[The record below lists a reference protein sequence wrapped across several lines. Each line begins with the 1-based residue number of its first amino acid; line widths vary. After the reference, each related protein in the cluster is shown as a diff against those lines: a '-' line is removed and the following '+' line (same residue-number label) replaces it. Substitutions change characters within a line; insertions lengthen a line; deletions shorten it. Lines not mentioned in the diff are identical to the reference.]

1 MKPIHLIRSFICYLL
16 FSTLTT
22 NAQMVG
28 SDVFLRGQY
37 LEVGVGDM
45 GQYGTSY
52 SNPSPVG
59 YHPHGLLGRIGFL
72 ADPAMDGWTTGTP
85 PYMGDYFVP
94 GTPFEGWALQIGT
107 ERALAFGGNT
117 TFDTTSGISG
127 CSGSNISYG
136 ISGSVVSSTWQGIID
151 SVQLTQITYFDT
163 NNLYFNIKVIF
174 TNLAIAPRNN
184 IYYFRTL
191 DPDNDME
198 TFGSFTTTNVLEHQV
213 RDTTVVS
220 AVGLSGPMSYMAMG
234 TTDTNSN
241 ALIYQ
246 AWPILLTEDL
256 ANIYNGT
263 PHLMGTVYYTQGAT
277 TTSDIAIGLISY
289 IPHLATVDSASD
301 SVAAKGISTKH
312 LANTATLN
320 YFYAF
325 SPAAVDSAINDQ
337 HVTYVTTPPVI
348 PPILEIKNTNSL
360 NEVNV
365 YPNPSKE
372 IVNITG
378 LNTTDQI
385 SLYNMMGQM
394 VTDDWRVKKEGT
406 NTFPMNGV
414 ATGNYIIVVHDL
426 NGAVKARIPVRKL

>member
-1 MKPIHLIRSFICYLL
+1 
-16 FSTLTT
+16 
-22 NAQMVG
+22 MVG
-28 SDVFLRGQY
+28 GDAFLRGQY

-59 YHPHGLLGRIGFL
+59 YHPHGLFGRIGFL

-117 TFDTTSGISG
+117 SFDTTIGING

-151 SVQLTQITYFDT
+151 SVQLTQTTYFDT
-163 NNLYFNIKVIF
+163 NNLYFNVKITF
-174 TNLAIAPRNN
+174 TNLGTAPVNN

-191 DPDNDME
+191 DPDNDVE
-198 TFGSFTTTNVLEHQV
+198 CGGSFSTTNVIEHQV

-220 AVGLSGPMSYMAMG
+220 ALGTIGPLSYMAMG

-241 ALIYQ
+241 AIIYQ
-246 AWPILLTEDL
+246 VWPIMRTEDL
-256 ANIYNGT
+256 ARVYNGT
-263 PHLMGTVYYTQGAT
+263 STGLGTTYYTQGAT
-277 TTSDIAIGLISY
+277 AIADIAIGLISY

-301 SVAAKGISTKH
+301 SVAAKGVSMKH
-312 LANTATLN
+312 PANKATLN

-325 SPAAVDSAINDQ
+325 SPVAVDSAINDL
-337 HVTYVTTPPVI
+337 HVTYDTTHI
-348 PPILEIKNTNSL
+348 TTPPILEIKNTNKLS
-360 NEVNV
+360 EVNV
-365 YPNPSKE
+365 YPNPSKDR
-372 IVNITG
+372 INITG
-378 LNTTDQI
+378 LNATDHI
-385 SLYNMMGQM
+385 SVYNMMGQM
-394 VTDDWRVKKEGT
+394 IITDWLVRKDGT
-406 NTFPMNGV
+406 NTFSVNNI
-414 ATGNYIIVVHDL
+414 ATGNYIIVVNDL
-426 NGAVKARIPVRKL
+426 NGGIKARIPVRKM